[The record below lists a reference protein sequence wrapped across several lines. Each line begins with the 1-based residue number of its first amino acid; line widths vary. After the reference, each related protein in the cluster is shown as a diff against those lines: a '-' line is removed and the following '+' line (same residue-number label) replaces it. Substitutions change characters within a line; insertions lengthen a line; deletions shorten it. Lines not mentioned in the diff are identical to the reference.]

1 MCCAYILLL
10 PDEQPLSS
18 VAGNARGQPVANHA
32 SYQRGLYHLL
42 QCQTQVI
49 RASFSRPL
57 PCHISRSRRA
67 RKRTSRYIHLN
78 PVRAGVVE
86 KPEDYPWSS
95 YRAFIDETDSP
106 QWLHRDFVL
115 GYVGSNERSAC
126 RSYRTFVS
134 DMLSKT
140 YEGPLKKAI
149 GNILGDSE
157 FIEKIAAKHLSE
169 KGMDRN
175 IPAIRTLKTRPRAEE
190 IIHKVKAVL
199 PDNEKRA
206 RQVGIYLCHRYSGS
220 LGKDTSL
227 QEIVEKLRRELN
239 V

>member
-32 SYQRGLYHLL
+32 SYQRGLTTYYN
-42 QCQTQVI
+42 VK
-49 RASFSRPL
+49 
-57 PCHISRSRRA
+57 
-67 RKRTSRYIHLN
+67 RKRSGHLFQGRYHVILVEVDAHAKELSRYIHPN

-86 KPEDYPWSS
+86 KPEDYPWAS
-95 YRAFIDETDSP
+95 YRAVIDETDSP

-140 YEGPLKKAI
+140 YESPLKKAI

-157 FIEKIAAKHLSE
+157 FIEKITAKHLSE

-175 IPAIRTLKTRPRAEE
+175 IPAIRTLKTRPGAEE

-206 RQVGIYLCHRYSGS
+206 RQVGIYLCHRCSGS